1 MIKHINL
8 IKGINSKMREKAELM
23 EENVQKLEEIERD
36 ADAIISRKLKNL
48 NNMTRGIMERRLK
61 NQRKDNKDKIDSEL
75 SRIMSEIKELRDN
88 PEEALE
94 EERASLQ
101 EFIEEERE
109 KLNQINFKAE
119 FYAEFISL
127 TNRVSKVVNRVNE
140 KLDEGQ
146 KLQQSSTEI
155 LLEAYPILV
164 DMKGMSKRMAEN
176 YAEES
181 EEIRN
186 ILEQLMEGEVITELG
201 FDGITQTSSE
211 EVDDITRDNEKWRE
225 LNEQLEEIMN
235 RYDAEVERVTA
246 IYEGE

>member
-1 MIKHINL
+1 
-8 IKGINSKMREKAELM
+8 
-23 EENVQKLEEIERD
+23 
-36 ADAIISRKLKNL
+36 
-48 NNMTRGIMERRLK
+48 
-61 NQRKDNKDKIDSEL
+61 
-75 SRIMSEIKELRDN
+75 
-88 PEEALE
+88 
-94 EERASLQ
+94 
-101 EFIEEERE
+101 
-109 KLNQINFKAE
+109 
-119 FYAEFISL
+119 
-127 TNRVSKVVNRVNE
+127 
-140 KLDEGQ
+140 
-146 KLQQSSTEI
+146 
-155 LLEAYPILV
+155 
-164 DMKGMSKRMAEN
+164 MKGMSKRMAEN